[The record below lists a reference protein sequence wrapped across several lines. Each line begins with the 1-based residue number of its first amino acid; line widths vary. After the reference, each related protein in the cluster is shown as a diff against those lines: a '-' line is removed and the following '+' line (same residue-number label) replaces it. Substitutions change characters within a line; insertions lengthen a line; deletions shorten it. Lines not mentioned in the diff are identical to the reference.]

1 RMRLFAS
8 EGSVTWRDRRW
19 RLVSVLVLT
28 VAAGANSAS
37 SINIPAAMAI
47 NLKLVFWP
55 NFPSPVVELTSAYDA
70 RHLPCDVKS
79 ASPQC
84 YGTYSAL
91 GNGKVG
97 QGTNG
102 G

>member
-1 RMRLFAS
+1 MRLFACEDS
-8 EGSVTWRDRRW
+8 FSLRDREW
-19 RLVSVLVLT
+19 LLVSVLVLT

-37 SINIPAAMAI
+37 SINIPATMAI

-55 NFPSPVVELTSAYDA
+55 NFLSPVTELTSAYDA

-79 ASPQC
+79 ASLQC

>member
-1 RMRLFAS
+1 MRFFACEDS
-8 EGSVTWRDRRW
+8 LSLRDRDW
-19 RLVSVLVLT
+19 LFVSDLVLT

-37 SINIPAAMAI
+37 SINIPATMAI
-47 NLKLVFWP
+47 NLKLVVWT
-55 NFPSPVVELTSAYDA
+55 NLLSAVMELTSAYDA

-97 QGTNG
+97 QGT
-102 G
+102 